1 MIAFSIVEIRN
12 QLVYIM
18 PKMPLQ
24 YFVNGL
30 WEYIKYIVEYVLY
43 WNYHGMGKNSEVF
56 FLDKKSREE
65 LKLDMA

>member
-1 MIAFSIVEIRN
+1 
-12 QLVYIM
+12 
-18 PKMPLQ
+18 MPLQ